1 MMLNDHGIYEHI
13 LEDDM
18 FFGVVGILE
27 CEFAL

>member
-1 MMLNDHGIYEHI
+1 MLNDHGIYEHI

-27 CEFAL
+27 CEFVP

>member
-1 MMLNDHGIYEHI
+1 MLNDHGIYEHI

-27 CEFAL
+27 CEFSL